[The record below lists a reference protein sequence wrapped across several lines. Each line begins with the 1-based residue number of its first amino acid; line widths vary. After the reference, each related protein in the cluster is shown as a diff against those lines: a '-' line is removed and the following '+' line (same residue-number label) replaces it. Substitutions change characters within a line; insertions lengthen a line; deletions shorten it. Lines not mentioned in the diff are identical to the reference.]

1 MLEGFQ
7 RGTAR
12 RESALVPMGDKDA
25 NVAQNYE
32 QMLSTHTHSASAR
45 HPSLSCVIR
54 QRFGCLFTSYV
65 LVTSSQSL
73 SISMASLEC
82 NVTGEFPHALLM
94 SSLKLALSCIWK
106 TSVKF
111 FGHNTNCLK
120 LWQCDPTGMQ
130 INTCVHARTKRRWT
144 WWYGQLNTMHYAI
157 QQSNCQHTSVV
168 KFIGIWKN
176 FRIHIYHSF

>member
-7 RGTAR
+7 RDTAC

-45 HPSLSCVIR
+45 HPCLSCVIR
-54 QRFGCLFTSYV
+54 QRFGCLFISYV

-106 TSVKF
+106 TSVEF
-111 FGHNTNCLK
+111 FGTNCLK
-120 LWQCDPTGMQ
+120 LWQCDLTGMQ